1 MVDRTVLKQLITA
14 AGTAAL
20 ALQPGGLHAQGG
32 PAAELDRA
40 LRDPAVAAAVERLVG
55 GSAAAADALVTVGG
69 IVSPSGQEH
78 ARAAEVAERMRRIGL
93 ADVRVDSA
101 PNVIGR
107 IPGRSG
113 KAVVFVATL
122 DDLATVAEHQR
133 AAGTAPRIDGDRVV
147 GPGTNTS
154 LVTVA
159 MLAAAEALVAAGFQ
173 PEHDLVFTAVAQE
186 ETGLLGMKQ
195 LYDEYRDRAIAFID
209 ILGDGRSISYGAIGI
224 HWWRV
229 IATGPGGHS
238 LSGGLPNVNQALG
251 RAADRILQLP
261 HPGRHADSRTI
272 INIAVMSSGSVF
284 NHKPETGWFSLD
296 IRSLDGGVIAAVEA
310 EVRSELD
317 AVAAETSISLAL
329 EAVQLTP
336 GGQIEGARESRL
348 VRTSEAIARRLG
360 VQPRLGDAGSSN
372 MNVAV
377 AGGTPAIGLG
387 GERGGRRGFPDEWAD
402 IPTMMR
408 TAHHILLLAAVLG
421 HDALP

>member
-1 MVDRTVLKQLITA
+1 MIGRAYLTRLLCAAATA
-14 AGTAAL
+14 SL
-20 ALQPGGLHAQGG
+20 APAPGGLHAQAG
-32 PAAELDRA
+32 PARELERA
-40 LRDPAVAAAVERLVG
+40 LADPAVAVAVERLAG
-55 GSAAAADALVTVGG
+55 GSAAAAAALVTVGG
-69 IVSPSGQEH
+69 IVSPSGREH

-93 ADVRVDSA
+93 SDVRVDSA
-101 PNVIGR
+101 PNVVGR
-107 IPGRSG
+107 IAGRSG

-122 DDLATVAEHQR
+122 DDLATVAEHQL
-133 AAGTAPRIDGDRVV
+133 AAGTPPRIDGDRVV

-186 ETGLLGMKQ
+186 ETGLVGMKQ
-195 LYDEYRDRAIAFID
+195 LYDEYRDRSIAFID

-229 IATGPGGHS
+229 VATGPGGHS
-238 LSGGLPNVNQALG
+238 LRGGLPNVNQALG

-261 HPGRHADSRTI
+261 HPERHADTRTI
-272 INIAVMSSGSVF
+272 INIAVLSSGSVF

-296 IRSLDGGVIAAVEA
+296 IRSLDGGVIATVEA
-310 EVRSELD
+310 EVRAVLGD
-317 AVAAETSISLAL
+317 VAAETSIALAL
-329 EAVQLTP
+329 EPVQLTP
-336 GGQIEGARESRL
+336 GGQLGGARESRL
-348 VRTSEAIARRLG
+348 VRTSEAIALRLG
-360 VQPRLGDAGSSN
+360 LQPSLGNAGSSN

-408 TAHHILLLAAVLG
+408 TARHVLLLAAVLG
-421 HDALP
+421 REPEP